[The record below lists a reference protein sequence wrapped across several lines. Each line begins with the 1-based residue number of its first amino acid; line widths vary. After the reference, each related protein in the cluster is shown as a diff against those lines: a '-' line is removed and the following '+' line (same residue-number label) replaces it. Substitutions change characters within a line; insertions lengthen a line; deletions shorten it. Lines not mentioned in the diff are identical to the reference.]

1 MIQLQPKFFVTY
13 PISYECALIDAEI
26 ALEFMPG
33 SFRALLAMGE
43 ALYHTASFE
52 YSLLYYYR
60 YFISLKDKNP
70 HNFWLNNLL
79 QNIQLSI
86 DIITLLVLHLEPIE
100 SGRSTRYRTLA
111 LSKTEMQSL
120 TAYVVVT
127 QKLYLDQISM

>member
-1 MIQLQPKFFVTY
+1 MLIQLELQFQPRYSVIY

-60 YFISLKDKNP
+60 YFISLNDKKP
-70 HNFWLNNLL
+70 YDF
-79 QNIQLSI
+79 
-86 DIITLLVLHLEPIE
+86 
-100 SGRSTRYRTLA
+100 
-111 LSKTEMQSL
+111 
-120 TAYVVVT
+120 
-127 QKLYLDQISM
+127 

>member
-1 MIQLQPKFFVTY
+1 MIQLQLQLQPKFFVTY

-70 HNFWLNNLL
+70 HNF
-79 QNIQLSI
+79 
-86 DIITLLVLHLEPIE
+86 
-100 SGRSTRYRTLA
+100 
-111 LSKTEMQSL
+111 
-120 TAYVVVT
+120 
-127 QKLYLDQISM
+127 